1 MEQKD
6 YLLREIEKI
15 GSLLKLIFNKIA
27 GKEANQAK
35 TAENQ
40 PEEIKG
46 LLLREIGFDLDLFLS
61 MNETEIGPYLSG
73 FKGLNVSNIE
83 LLADIIKAMG
93 MDAASVTSE
102 RYLQLALSLYALCNS
117 LDKTFS
123 FDRENKINVLKKTLF
138 KR

>member
-15 GSLLKLIFNKIA
+15 RLLLKLIFNKIA

-40 PEEIKG
+40 SEETKG
-46 LLLREIGFDLDLFLS
+46 LLLGEIGFDLDLFLS
-61 MNETEIGPYLSG
+61 MKENEMGLYLSG
-73 FKGLNVSNIE
+73 FKGLSVSNIE

-93 MDAASVTSE
+93 MDAESVISR
-102 RYLQLALSLYALCNS
+102 RYLQFALRLYTHCNS

-123 FDRENKINVLKKTLF
+123 FNRENKISELKKTLN
-138 KR
+138 RR